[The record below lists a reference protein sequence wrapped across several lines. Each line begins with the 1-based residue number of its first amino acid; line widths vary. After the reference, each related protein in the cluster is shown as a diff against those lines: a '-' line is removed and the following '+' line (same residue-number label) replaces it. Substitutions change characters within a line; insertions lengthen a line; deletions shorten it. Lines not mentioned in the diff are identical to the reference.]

1 MANDPSPMA
10 SVFSIDVSASEP
22 ASNQPMTAP
31 SPASPPKAS
40 EVGTALIGLTRQLIE
55 MQTRQ
60 NVLLEQLLQIN
71 KQVLQSGNQA
81 NAQRQT
87 ELNQWRNA
95 HPHLVKSCRSALE
108 ALSEVQLDFLQTLA
122 DEVEEGRDT
131 LGESEYAF
139 NDFLDRYGPRMAH
152 LNGILQVLGQLGG

>member
-1 MANDPSPMA
+1 MANDPAPLA
-10 SVFSIDVSASEP
+10 SVFSIDVSATEP
-22 ASNQPMTAP
+22 S
-31 SPASPPKAS
+31 SPPPTPPSPPKSTEIGA
-40 EVGTALIGLTRQLIE
+40 ALIGLTRQLIE

-71 KQVLQSGNQA
+71 KQVLQSNNQA
-81 NAQRQT
+81 SAQRQT

-95 HPHLVKSCRSALE
+95 HPRLVQSCKNALE
-108 ALSEVQLDFLQTLA
+108 ALSTVQVDFLQTLA
-122 DEVEEGRDT
+122 DEVQEEHET
-131 LGESEYAF
+131 LNESEYAF